1 MHHSLRFH
9 RRPQSGFPN
18 ATPAGK
24 EEFLQ
29 VCTSR
34 DVEPVMKMDVIK
46 TQWTTFCRSKSDVK
60 RVFYGSNILHFV
72 LHDEYYDKSLIAFM
86 CFAIMKS
93 GTIRRQALGVLLS
106 RDFVPD
112 FLPCQDFFML
122 LASCCLDIVT
132 DGEIENILDCLRRL
146 PEEYLLEKL
155 IILKKLSRSLPFVS
169 LDQAITF
176 RYIMNNIVVKYS
188 TGVIFVTGEQFQ
200 RFGATVTSIAKKVS
214 RVLAEHDCFPVQ
226 LWRPF
231 LRVFGLEH
239 AITKVCKVPFVIED
253 LAELPFKLQE
263 ALRSSNSDEQKQ

>member
-9 RRPQSGFPN
+9 RRPQSGLPN

-86 CFAIMKS
+86 CFSIMKS

-132 DGEIENILDCLRRL
+132 DGEIENILDCLMRL

-169 LDQAITF
+169 LEKAITF

-239 AITKVCKVPFVIED
+239 DITKVCKVPFVIED

-263 ALRSSNSDEQKQ
+263 ALR

>member
-9 RRPQSGFPN
+9 RRPQSGLPN

-112 FLPCQDFFML
+112 FLPCQDFFM
-122 LASCCLDIVT
+122 
-132 DGEIENILDCLRRL
+132 DCLMRL

-169 LDQAITF
+169 LEKAITF

-239 AITKVCKVPFVIED
+239 DITKVCKVPFVIED

-263 ALRSSNSDEQKQ
+263 ALR